1 MAELTTSKI
10 RLWLIADGIYAN
22 KKGFNP
28 LVRCI
33 ELYQRG
39 KLIMPIYEAVAKE
52 YDISST
58 RTLIK
63 QLQGTTCTSKAL
75 RKMEKKSVGA
85 YVAMVRTVLDSE
97 SEDK

>member
-1 MAELTTSKI
+1 MEISASKI
-10 RLWLIADGIYAN
+10 RMWLIDDGIYAN
-22 KKGFNP
+22 KKGFEP

-52 YDISST
+52 FNVSST

-85 YVAMVRTVLDSE
+85 YVAMVRTVLESE
-97 SEDK
+97 SEG

>member
-1 MAELTTSKI
+1 
-10 RLWLIADGIYAN
+10 
-22 KKGFNP
+22 
-28 LVRCI
+28 
-33 ELYQRG
+33 
-39 KLIMPIYEAVAKE
+39 MPIYEAVAKE

-63 QLQGTTCTSKAL
+63 QLQGTTCTSKTL

-97 SEDK
+97 SEVE

>member
-22 KKGFNP
+22 KKGFEP

-39 KLIMPIYEAVAKE
+39 KLIMPVYESVANDLK
-52 YDISST
+52 ISST
-58 RTLIK
+58 RVLIK
-63 QLQGTTCTSKAL
+63 QLQGTICTSKTL

-97 SEDK
+97 VE